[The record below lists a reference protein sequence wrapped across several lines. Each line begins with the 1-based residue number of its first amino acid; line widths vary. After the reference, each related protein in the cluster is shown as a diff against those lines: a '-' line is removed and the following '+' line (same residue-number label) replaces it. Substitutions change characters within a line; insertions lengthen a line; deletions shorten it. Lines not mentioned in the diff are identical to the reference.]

1 MTMKAAVLHGHHQIM
16 VQDLPV
22 PSVCPDDVLVRV
34 KSVGICGSDLHYW
47 RTGAIGNL
55 IIKEPLVLGHE
66 LSGQVVD
73 VGRSVSHLSVGDRVV
88 VEPAAPCGR
97 CRFCRTGRY
106 NLCPEKRFMGDPPS
120 NGAFA
125 EFVAWPAAFAYRMPA
140 EMTFDEGALVEPL
153 SIGTYATGRAHI
165 TPGDKVLIMGAG
177 PVGLMTL
184 IAAVT
189 HGASEIHVVDVFDW
203 RLEKAKEFGATATI
217 NAKSENVTERIRELT
232 KGEYVDVTME
242 TSGSPDAAAQSVK
255 VTRRGGTIALV
266 GLYDSAEFQY
276 PLLDVLMKE
285 ISVVGNYD
293 GAHSFPTS
301 LQIMASRKF
310 DTKKM
315 ITHHIP
321 LDKIETGFKIMEEK
335 KEHVLKIQVHP

>member
-1 MTMKAAVLHGHHQIM
+1 
-16 VQDLPV
+16 
-22 PSVCPDDVLVRV
+22 
-34 KSVGICGSDLHYW
+34 
-47 RTGAIGNL
+47 
-55 IIKEPLVLGHE
+55 
-66 LSGQVVD
+66 
-73 VGRSVSHLSVGDRVV
+73 
-88 VEPAAPCGR
+88 
-97 CRFCRTGRY
+97 
-106 NLCPEKRFMGDPPS
+106 MGDPPS

-125 EFVAWPAAFAYRMPA
+125 EFVAWPASFAYRMPA
-140 EMTFDEGALVEPL
+140 EMSFDEGALVEPL

-165 TPGDKVLIMGAG
+165 TPGDRVLIMGAG

-321 LDKIETGFKIMEEK
+321 LDKIETGFRIMEEK

>member
-1 MTMKAAVLHGHHQIM
+1 
-16 VQDLPV
+16 
-22 PSVCPDDVLVRV
+22 
-34 KSVGICGSDLHYW
+34 
-47 RTGAIGNL
+47 
-55 IIKEPLVLGHE
+55 
-66 LSGQVVD
+66 
-73 VGRSVSHLSVGDRVV
+73 
-88 VEPAAPCGR
+88 
-97 CRFCRTGRY
+97 
-106 NLCPEKRFMGDPPS
+106 MGDPPY

-125 EFVAWPAAFAYRMPA
+125 ECVAWPAAFAYRMPA

-153 SIGTYATGRAHI
+153 SIAAYATGRAHI
-165 TPGDKVLIMGAG
+165 TPGDRVLVMGAG

-189 HGASEIHVVDVFDW
+189 HGATEIYVVDVIDW
-203 RLEKAKEFGATATI
+203 RLDTAKEFGATTTI
-217 NAKSENVTERIRELT
+217 NAKSEKVTEKIRELT

-255 VTRRGGTIALV
+255 VTRRGGTIALI
-266 GLYDSAEFQY
+266 GLYDSAELQY

-310 DTKKM
+310 DAKKM
-315 ITHHIP
+315 ITHHLP
-321 LDKIETGFKIMEEK
+321 LDQIETGFKIMEAK
-335 KEHVLKIQVHP
+335 KEHVLKIQIHP